1 MKENDKR
8 QKKKQN
14 LSQLIQQKQG
24 YKQKIKIVKWQK
36 NHEDNCEEFK

>member
-1 MKENDKR
+1 MKENEKK

-24 YKQKIKIVKWQK
+24 YKQKIKIVK
-36 NHEDNCEEFK
+36 